1 MRGDAES
8 QKKIVVADVG
18 GDGGE
23 APGQRGEIQTAVVL
37 MDLDGIATAHGH
49 VGLSLAIKMEEFAA
63 DADGAL
69 GISFHADCA
78 IIPGPDIERKP
89 GEWQQVAWHPRAGQ
103 QES

>member
-1 MRGDAES
+1 M
-8 QKKIVVADVG
+8 ADVR

-23 APGQRGEIQTAVVL
+23 APGQCGEIQTAVVL
-37 MDLDGIATAHGH
+37 MDLDRIATAHGH

-78 IIPGPDIERKP
+78 IITGPDIKGDQSSGSRWP
-89 GEWQQVAWHPRAGQ
+89 GILGRANKNPNT
-103 QES
+103 

>member
-1 MRGDAES
+1 M
-8 QKKIVVADVG
+8 ADVG

-23 APGQRGEIQTAVVL
+23 APGQRGKIQTAVVL

-63 DADGAL
+63 DTDGAL

-78 IIPGPDIERKP
+78 IIPGPDIEGNKASGSRWR
-89 GEWQQVAWHPRAGQ
+89 GILGRANKNPNT
-103 QES
+103 